1 MRIEREPDALMR
13 QTTLKV
19 GIGGLGV
26 IGSAVAAALNRGIP
40 GLALSAVS
48 GRDRAKVTAAI
59 AGLEPLPV
67 VVPLS
72 ELAGLAD
79 VVLESATAAAYDEVA
94 RPAVEAGRILVTLS
108 SGALLD
114 RPELIERAQE
124 TGARIIVPSGGI
136 VGLDALKAAAEDEI
150 HSVELITRKP
160 PRSLAGAPYLVARG
174 IELSGLSKPTKIFEG
189 TAAEAARAF
198 PANANVAASVS
209 FAGIGPARTRVEIW
223 ADPDID
229 QNRQE
234 LHVRSK
240 AAEFTVQLASHP
252 MPGNPRTG
260 SLTLKSTI
268 ATLRSLTASL
278 IVGC

>member
-1 MRIEREPDALMR
+1 MR

-26 IGSAVAAALNRGIP
+26 IGAAVAEALNKGMP
-40 GLALSAVS
+40 GLLLSAVS
-48 GRDRAKVTAAI
+48 GRDRAKVTAAM
-59 AGLEPLPV
+59 AGFDPQPLV
-67 VVPLS
+67 TPLS

-94 RPAVEAGRILVTLS
+94 RPAVEAGRVLVTLS

-114 RPELIERAQE
+114 RPELIERAKE

-136 VGLDALKAAAEDEI
+136 VGLDALKAAAEGEI

-160 PRSLAGAPYLVARG
+160 PKSLAGAPYLVAGG
-174 IELSGLSKPTKIFEG
+174 IELDGLSEPKKVFEG
-189 TAAEAARAF
+189 TAGEAASAF

-209 FAGIGPARTRVEIW
+209 LAGIGPSRTRVEIW
-223 ADPDID
+223 ADPGTD
-229 QNRQE
+229 QNRQD

-260 SLTLKSTI
+260 SLTLNSTI
-268 ATLRSLTASL
+268 ATLRSLSASL